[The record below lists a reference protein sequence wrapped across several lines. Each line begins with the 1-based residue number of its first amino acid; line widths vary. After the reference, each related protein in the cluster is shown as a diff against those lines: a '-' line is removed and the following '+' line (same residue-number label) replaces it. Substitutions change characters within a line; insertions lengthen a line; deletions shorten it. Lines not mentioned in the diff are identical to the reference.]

1 MNDNSDLKYFLISLS
16 LHLSVFLVFAVKIV
30 LFPTE
35 RMEHVRAV
43 RVDFV
48 ALPDKDPQLG
58 PAGEEKPAPTEK
70 MAETPKD
77 AKPEP
82 KSEPKK
88 AEPKV
93 SEKPV
98 EKVAD
103 KVKKPAE
110 KTESKNNLKDQQNAA
125 LQRLSALSKIKKMKA
140 SDSNKPEGVTVKGNR
155 VSEGNSLTGVEKIEY
170 NRYLSDL
177 DLHIKKNWHLPEWLT
192 DKNLTAAIF
201 LRFDEKGQIV
211 EKKLIRSSGN
221 KDFDNEALQAVT
233 NSVPFPA
240 PPENLISYFQSQ
252 GIELRFPE

>member
-1 MNDNSDLKYFLISLS
+1 MKDNSDLKYFLISLS
-16 LHLSVFLVFAVKIV
+16 LHLSLFLVMAVKIV

-35 RMEHVRAV
+35 RLEHIRAV

-48 ALPDKDPQLG
+48 ALPDKDPQIG
-58 PAGEEKPAPTEK
+58 PPGEEKPAPEK
-70 MAETPKD
+70 PAEPVKE

-82 KSEPKK
+82 KPPVKVAEKPAEK
-88 AEPKV
+88 A

-98 EKVAD
+98 EKP
-103 KVKKPAE
+103 KK
-110 KTESKNNLKDQQNAA
+110 SDLKDQQSAA
-125 LQRLSALSKIKKMKA
+125 LQRLSALSRIKKSKA
-140 SDSNKPEGVTVKGNR
+140 ADASKPEGVTVKGNR

-201 LRFDEKGQIV
+201 LRFDENGQIL
-211 EKKLIRSSGN
+211 EKKLLRSSGN
-221 KDFDNEALQAVT
+221 KDFDNEALQAVAS
-233 NSVPFPA
+233 SVPFPV
-240 PPENLISYFQSQ
+240 PPENLISYFKSQ

>member
-1 MNDNSDLKYFLISLS
+1 MKDNSDFKYFLISLA
-16 LHLSVFLVFAVKIV
+16 LHLSLFLVMAVKIV

-35 RMEHVRAV
+35 RVEHIRAV

-48 ALPDKDPQLG
+48 ALPDVDPQLG
-58 PAGEEKPAPTEK
+58 PPGEEKPAPEK
-70 MAETPKD
+70 PAEPVKE

-82 KSEPKK
+82 KP
-88 AEPKV
+88 
-93 SEKPV
+93 PV
-98 EKVAD
+98 KVAD
-103 KVKKPAE
+103 KPAE
-110 KTESKNNLKDQQNAA
+110 KPSEKPTDKPKKSDLRDQQSAA
-125 LQRLSALSKIKKMKA
+125 LQRLSALSRIKKSKA
-140 SDSNKPEGVTVKGNR
+140 VDASKPEGVSVKGNS

-201 LRFDEKGQIV
+201 LRFDENGQIL

-221 KDFDNEALQAVT
+221 KDFDNEALQAIV
-233 NSVPFPA
+233 NSVPFPI
-240 PPENLISYFQSQ
+240 PPENLISYFKSQ